1 MSTGRRTSNHQR
13 KATCKMIDEDHY
25 VFPHEEPKRERTK
38 EELEASR
45 KLEDELYALG
55 FRPIGVEW

>member
-1 MSTGRRTSNHQR
+1 
-13 KATCKMIDEDHY
+13 MIEESQY
-25 VFPHEEPKRERTK
+25 KLPHREQPKRKRTK

>member
-1 MSTGRRTSNHQR
+1 
-13 KATCKMIDEDHY
+13 MIEESQY
-25 VFPHEEPKRERTK
+25 KLPHREQPKRERTK
-38 EELEASR
+38 EEMEASR

>member
-1 MSTGRRTSNHQR
+1 MIEDNE
-13 KATCKMIDEDHY
+13 CK
-25 VFPHEEPKRERTK
+25 FRLKEPKQTK
-38 EELEASR
+38 SQEELEASR

>member
-1 MSTGRRTSNHQR
+1 
-13 KATCKMIDEDHY
+13 MIDEDHY
-25 VFPHEEPKRERTK
+25 VFPHEEPKRERT
-38 EELEASR
+38 EAEMESSR

>member
-1 MSTGRRTSNHQR
+1 
-13 KATCKMIDEDHY
+13 MIEPEQY
-25 VFPHEEPKRERTK
+25 VFPHKELKHKRTE

>member
-1 MSTGRRTSNHQR
+1 
-13 KATCKMIDEDHY
+13 MIDEEHY

>member
-1 MSTGRRTSNHQR
+1 
-13 KATCKMIDEDHY
+13 MIDVDNY
-25 VFPHEEPKRERTK
+25 VFPHKEPKQTK
-38 EELEASR
+38 SQAELEASR

>member
-1 MSTGRRTSNHQR
+1 
-13 KATCKMIDEDHY
+13 MIDEEHY
-25 VFPHEEPKRERTK
+25 VFPSKEPKRERT
-38 EELEASR
+38 EAELEAIR

>member
-1 MSTGRRTSNHQR
+1 
-13 KATCKMIDEDHY
+13 MIDEEHY
-25 VFPHEEPKRERTK
+25 VFPHEEQKRVRTT

>member
-1 MSTGRRTSNHQR
+1 
-13 KATCKMIDEDHY
+13 MIDEEHY
-25 VFPHEEPKRERTK
+25 VFPHEDPKRERT
-38 EELEASR
+38 EQEIEASR